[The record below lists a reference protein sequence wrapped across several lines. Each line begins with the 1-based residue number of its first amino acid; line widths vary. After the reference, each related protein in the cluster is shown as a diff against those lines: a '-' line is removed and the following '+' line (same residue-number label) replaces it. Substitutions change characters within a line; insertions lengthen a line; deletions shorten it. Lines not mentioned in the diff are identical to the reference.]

1 MSKILALISQWRHLI
16 IIVAVGLLL
25 TMPLLING
33 CMNGH
38 DFFFH
43 VIFSHHFTE
52 QFWNGDLYPRWML
65 NMNAGFG
72 SPTFFFYAPL
82 PYYITSLFSLLFNLN
97 TADCDALLFSA
108 SCALILSGITVYF
121 WLKEFTSTQFALILA
136 IIYMVLPYH
145 FVVDLYIRFAFAEL
159 WSFVWMPLILYWSL
173 KVSEGSKKSIIW
185 LSISIALLIFTH
197 LPTFIIFMPVFV
209 GHFLFVTNKELRKFV
224 FLNHLI
230 AIMLAVGLSAIYW
243 VPAMTTQD
251 NVSMQSMFSGMF
263 NYTNNFLLSGPIY
276 GHSKTFWRYLTF
288 ITVLM
293 STLAYGAWLFS
304 RMQTHLIIR
313 RETNYWIVVVFLS
326 LFMTLPFSQFIWD
339 LLPTLQKIQ
348 FPWRFNTILTIAAI
362 TVFALAVS
370 QFDEIKFRMHGRNP
384 LIIWFLLLTVLL
396 SSELIYGTNAIFFNR
411 VEEKEVVKSLMVSRS
426 PVEYRPHWV
435 PEENFS
441 YDNIRKLG
449 HDTPQLQSDKTD
461 VSWQIKRW
469 QPRTIQLLIN
479 ANVESKITVHQFYYP
494 GWAATLDDQ
503 TKLSMSPSDNGLL
516 QLSVPAGKH
525 EILLTL
531 DTLIEERVGQIIS
544 TLAFLICLLWGAKNQ
559 IKFGFVRKEQ
569 IK

>member
-1 MSKILALISQWRHLI
+1 
-16 IIVAVGLLL
+16 
-25 TMPLLING
+25 
-33 CMNGH
+33 
-38 DFFFH
+38 
-43 VIFSHHFTE
+43 
-52 QFWNGDLYPRWML
+52 
-65 NMNAGFG
+65 
-72 SPTFFFYAPL
+72 
-82 PYYITSLFSLLFNLN
+82 
-97 TADCDALLFSA
+97 
-108 SCALILSGITVYF
+108 
-121 WLKEFTSTQFALILA
+121 
-136 IIYMVLPYH
+136 
-145 FVVDLYIRFAFAEL
+145 
-159 WSFVWMPLILYWSL
+159 MPLILYWSL
-173 KVSEGSKKSIIW
+173 KVSEGSTKSIIW
-185 LSISIALLIFTH
+185 LSVSISLLIFTH

-209 GHFLFVTNKELRKFV
+209 GHFLFVTDKGLRRVV
-224 FLNHLI
+224 FLKHLM

-263 NYTNNFLLSGPIY
+263 HYTNNFLLSGPIY
-276 GHSKTFWRYLTF
+276 GHSTTFWRYLTF

-339 LLPTLQKIQ
+339 LLPALQKIQ

-384 LIIWFLLLTVLL
+384 LIIWFLLLSVLL
-396 SSELIYGTNAIFFNR
+396 SSELIYGVNAIFFNR
-411 VEEKEVVKSLMVSRS
+411 VEEKEIMKSLMISRS
-426 PVEYRPHWV
+426 PVEYRPYWV
-435 PEENFS
+435 PEENFR
-441 YDNIRKLG
+441 YDNISKLG
-449 HDTPQLQSDKTD
+449 HETPQLQSDNTD
-461 VSWQIKRW
+461 VSWQIKGW
-469 QPRTIQLLIN
+469 QPRSIRLLIN
-479 ANVESKITVHQFYYP
+479 ASVESKITVHQFYYP
-494 GWAATLDDQ
+494 GWAATLDDKTQ
-503 TKLSMSPSDNGLL
+503 LSVSLSNRGLL

-531 DTLIEERVGQIIS
+531 DTLIEERIGQIIS

>member
-1 MSKILALISQWRHLI
+1 MSKFLALISQWRHLV
-16 IIVAVGLLL
+16 IIVAAGLLL
-25 TMPLLING
+25 TMPLLVNG

-52 QFWNGDLYPRWML
+52 QFWNGDLYPRWMS

-72 SPTFFFYAPL
+72 NPTFFFYAPL
-82 PYYITSLFSLLFNLN
+82 PYYITSFISLFFHIDNSS
-97 TADCDALLFSA
+97 CDALAVSA
-108 SCALILSGITVYF
+108 SLALIMSGVTAFF
-121 WLKEFTSTQFALILA
+121 WLNKFTSTQFALIIA
-136 IIYMVLPYH
+136 VIYMVLPYH
-145 FVVDLYIRFAFAEL
+145 FVVDIYIRFAFAEL
-159 WSFVWMPLILYWSL
+159 WGFVWMPLILYWSL
-173 KVSEGSKKSIIW
+173 KVSEGSKTSIIW

-209 GHFLFVTNKELRKFV
+209 GHFLFVTNKELRKLV

-230 AIMLAVGLSAIYW
+230 ATMLAVGLSAIYW

-339 LLPTLQKIQ
+339 LLPVLQKK
-348 FPWRFNTILTIAAI
+348 FNSHG
-362 TVFALAVS
+362 AL
-370 QFDEIKFRMHGRNP
+370 IP
-384 LIIWFLLLTVLL
+384 
-396 SSELIYGTNAIFFNR
+396 Y
-411 VEEKEVVKSLMVSRS
+411 
-426 PVEYRPHWV
+426 
-435 PEENFS
+435 
-441 YDNIRKLG
+441 
-449 HDTPQLQSDKTD
+449 
-461 VSWQIKRW
+461 
-469 QPRTIQLLIN
+469 
-479 ANVESKITVHQFYYP
+479 
-494 GWAATLDDQ
+494 
-503 TKLSMSPSDNGLL
+503 
-516 QLSVPAGKH
+516 
-525 EILLTL
+525 
-531 DTLIEERVGQIIS
+531 
-544 TLAFLICLLWGAKNQ
+544 
-559 IKFGFVRKEQ
+559 
-569 IK
+569 

>member
-16 IIVAVGLLL
+16 IIVVVGLLL

-82 PYYITSLFSLLFNLN
+82 PYDIISLFSILFNMN

-108 SCALILSGITVYF
+108 SFALILSGITVYF
-121 WLKEFTSTQFALILA
+121 WLKEFTSTKFALILA
-136 IIYMVLPYH
+136 TIYMVLPYH

-185 LSISIALLIFTH
+185 LSVSIALLIFTH
-197 LPTFIIFMPVFV
+197 LPTFIIFMPIFI

-348 FPWRFNTILTIAAI
+348 FPWRFNTILTIAVI

-396 SSELIYGTNAIFFNR
+396 SSELIYGANAIFFNR
-411 VEEKEVVKSLMVSRS
+411 VEEKEIIKSLMISRS
-426 PVEYRPHWV
+426 PVEYRPRWV

-461 VSWQIKRW
+461 VSWEIKRW
-469 QPRTIQLLIN
+469 QPRAIRLLIN
-479 ANVESKITVHQFYYP
+479 ASVKSTITVHQFYYS
-494 GWAATLDDQ
+494 GWAATLDDKS
-503 TKLSMSPSDNGLL
+503 KLSVSPSDNGLL

-525 EILLTL
+525 EILLTH
-531 DTLIEERVGQIIS
+531 DTLFEERVGQIIS
-544 TLAFLICLLWGAKNQ
+544 TFAFLICLLWGVKNQ